1 MNRHSGAA
9 PRIARPLWMLVAAG
23 SLAGAAST
31 TADTLLLL
39 QEQDSAGSPPASPAG
54 SWGDAAADE
63 DATNRGM
70 MFERVERGSYASVGF
85 LHEFATDF
93 SDGGSV
99 SVDRAFGSAG
109 TEFQLHPD
117 FKCSAGL
124 AWGGDWYRFKGDTG
138 LSPDPNAKP
147 WTNAQAVTAL
157 VFGNWQIDPRW
168 SANLGL
174 RLGFAGEAGARL
186 KDSLTYGGNLAVSY
200 AFGRELTLGGGV
212 LVASQIEDDPLI
224 IPIIVVFWQV
234 TDSIIVSNVLGP
246 EAYPTGAGVEIA
258 WRPDRVSELAIGS
271 RYEVRRFRLDDS
283 GPEVRRQGVGEDK
296 GLPLWARATW
306 RFDNGLRVDLVG
318 GVSLFNKYRL
328 DDRDGNRISS
338 VDLDP
343 APFIAAFAS
352 WRF

>member
-1 MNRHSGAA
+1 MNRIAGAA
-9 PRIARPLWMLVAAG
+9 PRIARPLPALLAAG
-23 SLAGAAST
+23 SLCWSASAG
-31 TADTLLLL
+31 ADTLLLL
-39 QEQDSAGSPPASPAG
+39 QEQDA
-54 SWGDAAADE
+54 
-63 DATNRGM
+63 ATNPLEIPAEARDGAASDDEATSRGM

-99 SVDRAFGSAG
+99 AVDRAFGSAG

-124 AWGGDWYRFKGDTG
+124 AWGGDWYRFKGDAG
-138 LSPDPNAKP
+138 LSPDPDAKP

-174 RLGFAGEAGARL
+174 RLGFAGEAGARF

-200 AFGRELTLGGGV
+200 SFGRELTLGGGV

-224 IPIIVVFWQV
+224 IPLIVVFWQV
-234 TDSIIVSNVLGP
+234 TDSVIVSNVLGP

-271 RYEVRRFRLDDS
+271 RYEVRRFRLNDS
-283 GPEVRRQGVGEDK
+283 GPAIRQQGVGEDQ

-306 RFDNGLRVDLVG
+306 RFENGLRVDLVG
-318 GVSLFNKYRL
+318 GVSLMNKYRL